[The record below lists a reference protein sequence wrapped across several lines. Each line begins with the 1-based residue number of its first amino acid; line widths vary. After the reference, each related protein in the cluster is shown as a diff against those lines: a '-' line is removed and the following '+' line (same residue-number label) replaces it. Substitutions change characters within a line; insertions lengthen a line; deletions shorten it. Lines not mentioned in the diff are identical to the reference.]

1 MSNMSNSKNKVWM
14 IAPTPFFS
22 DRGCHVR
29 ILEEIYALKEENV
42 EVDLFTYH
50 LGRDI
55 EGIRTIRTIKIPWY
69 NKKSPGPSY
78 HKLYLDVFLFITCFF
93 KLLKPRNRPAI
104 LHGHLHEGAF
114 IAIFLKVF
122 FKIPVIFDVQGSL
135 VDELQSHKFIKKG
148 KLLYKLFYSLESFI
162 YKRSDH
168 LIVSSKNTA
177 DMIKSNFNVAKDKVT
192 EIMDGVNNKY
202 LSMDTS
208 MGEGIELL
216 REMGIPGE
224 KTIIGYLG
232 ALNEYQ
238 GIDILLDTIKKISL
252 TSEIPKLHFLIMG
265 YPNVEKYKALA
276 NELNIGDYITFTG
289 KVAYERIGSL
299 LSIVDIAVTPK
310 ISLTEANGKVINYM
324 TMGLPIIAFNTPVN
338 QQYLGENYEYFANIN
353 QQDSFEKCLL
363 RVLHDGPDKWKR
375 IGAELKARV
384 IEKFNMG
391 QIAQKILGVY
401 KNENDNVSNEK

>member
-1 MSNMSNSKNKVWM
+1 MSSSIKKVLM

-29 ILEEIYALKEENV
+29 ILEEIYALKKEDV

-55 EGIRTIRTIKIPWY
+55 EGIHTIRTIKVPWY

-78 HKLYLDVFLFITCFF
+78 HKLYLDVFLFTSCFF
-93 KLLKPRNRPAI
+93 KLLKTRNRPSI

-122 FKIPVIFDVQGSL
+122 FKIPVVFDVQGSL

-177 DMIKSNFNVAKDKVT
+177 DLIKSNFNIAKNKVT
-192 EIMDGVNNKY
+192 VIMDGVNNKY
-202 LSMDTS
+202 LSMETS
-208 MGEGIELL
+208 GEEKIELFK
-216 REMGIPGE
+216 EMGVPDE

-238 GIDILLDTIKKISL
+238 GIEILLDTVKKISL
-252 TSEIPKLHFLIMG
+252 TSEILKLHFLIMG
-265 YPNVEKYKALA
+265 YPNVERYKILA
-276 NELNIGDYITFTG
+276 KELNIEDYVTFTG

-324 TMGLPIIAFNTPVN
+324 TMGLPIVAFNTPVN
-338 QQYLGENYEYFANIN
+338 QQYLGKDYEYFANIN
-353 QQDSFEKCLL
+353 QQDSFENCLL
-363 RVLHDGPDKWKR
+363 RMVHDGSDKWKM
-375 IGAELKARV
+375 IGSGLKARV
-384 IEKFNMG
+384 IEKFHMG
-391 QIAQKILGVY
+391 QIAQGILEVY
-401 KNENDNVSNEK
+401 EHENDNVSY

>member
-1 MSNMSNSKNKVWM
+1 MSDSLKKVWM

-29 ILEEIYALKEENV
+29 ILEEIYALKEQDIT
-42 EVDLFTYH
+42 VDLFTYH

-55 EGIRTIRTIKIPWY
+55 EGVHTIRTIKIPWY

-78 HKLYLDVFLFITCFF
+78 HKLYLDVFLFVTCLF
-93 KLLKPRNRPAI
+93 KLFKSKNRPVV

-114 IAIFLKVF
+114 IAIFLKIFIKV
-122 FKIPVIFDVQGSL
+122 PVIFDVQGSL

-162 YKRSDH
+162 YKKSDH

-177 DMIKSNFNVAKDKVT
+177 DLIKSNFNVSKDKVT
-192 EIMDGVNNKY
+192 VIMDGVNNKY

-208 MGEGIELL
+208 GNEKIELL
-216 REMGIPGE
+216 RKMGIPGG

-232 ALNEYQ
+232 ALNVYQ
-238 GIDILLDTIKKISL
+238 GIEILLDIIKKISL
-252 TSEIPKLHFLIMG
+252 TSEIHQLHFLIMG
-265 YPNVEKYKALA
+265 YPNVEKYKTLA
-276 NELNIGDYITFTG
+276 KELNIEGYVTFTG
-289 KVAYERIGSL
+289 KVAYEKINSL

-324 TMGLPIIAFNTPVN
+324 TMGLPIVAFNTPVN
-338 QQYLGENYEYFANIN
+338 QQYLGEDYEYFANLN
-353 QQDSFEKCLL
+353 QQDSFKNCLL
-363 RVLHDGPDKWKR
+363 RMLHDGPEKWTR
-375 IGAELKARV
+375 IGAGFKARV
-384 IEKFNMG
+384 FEEFNMG
-391 QIAQKILGVY
+391 QIAEKILEVY
-401 KNENDNVSNEK
+401 EHENDNVSYKK

>member
-1 MSNMSNSKNKVWM
+1 MSNSIKKVWM

-42 EVDLFTYH
+42 DVDLFTYH
-50 LGRDI
+50 LGRNI
-55 EGIRTIRTIKIPWY
+55 KGIRTIRTIKIPWY

-78 HKLYLDVFLFITCFF
+78 HKLYLDVFLFIACFF

-114 IAIFLKVF
+114 IAIFLKLI

-168 LIVSSKNTA
+168 LIVSSQNTA
-177 DMIKSNFNVAKDKVT
+177 DLIKSNFNVEKNKVT
-192 EIMDGVNNKY
+192 VIMDGVNNKY
-202 LSMDTS
+202 LSMDTN
-208 MGEGIELL
+208 GKEKIELL
-216 REMGIPGE
+216 KEIGVPEE

-238 GIDILLDTIKKISL
+238 GIEILLNTVKKISQ
-252 TSEIPKLHFLIMG
+252 TSEILKMHFLIMG
-265 YPNVEKYKALA
+265 YPNVERYKTLA
-276 NELNIGDYITFTG
+276 KELNIGDYVTFTG
-289 KVAYERIGSL
+289 KVAYETIGSL

-324 TMGLPIIAFNTPVN
+324 TMGLPIVAFSTPVN
-338 QQYLGENYEYFANIN
+338 QQYLGNDYEYFANIN
-353 QQDSFEKCLL
+353 QQDSFENCLL
-363 RVLHDGPDKWKR
+363 RMLHDGSDKWKM
-375 IGAELKARV
+375 IGAELKTRV
-384 IEKFNMG
+384 IEKFHMG
-391 QIAQKILGVY
+391 QIAQEILEVY
-401 KNENDNVSNEK
+401 ENENNNVSN